1 MFNDKTYNAQNAA
14 PKAYTPPADI
24 NVALLHTIIAVT
36 ALRDVLLKENEAL
49 EASKTAAFLELQD
62 EKVEV
67 ARRYETLVNHLMDNG
82 EKTKNADTKLKNQL
96 QRLQGDFSAVC
107 QKNLMLIERMKNA
120 TEKLGECIMKSARKT
135 AEAATQFAYGSSGK
149 MQKGNRATIGIEE
162 RA

>member
-1 MFNDKTYNAQNAA
+1 MFNKTYDPQTAA

-49 EASKTAAFLELQD
+49 ESSKTALFLELQD
-62 EKVEV
+62 EKVEA

-82 EKTKNADTKLKNQL
+82 EKTKNADAKLKAQL

-107 QKNLMLIERMKNA
+107 HKNLELIERMKSA

-149 MQKGNRATIGIEE
+149 MQKGNRATIGVEE

>member
-1 MFNDKTYNAQNAA
+1 MMNKTYE
-14 PKAYTPPADI
+14 PREKHYTPPADI

-49 EASKTAAFLELQD
+49 ENCKTSVFLELQD

-67 ARRYETLVNHLMDNG
+67 ARRYEILVNTLMDRG
-82 EKTKNADTKLKNQL
+82 AETKAADKKLRDQL

-107 QKNLMLIERMKNA
+107 HRNIELLERMKNA
-120 TEKLGECIMKSARKT
+120 TSQLSDRIMKSAHKA
-135 AEAATQFAYGSSGK
+135 AETATQFAYGSSGK
-149 MQKGNRATIGIEE
+149 MQKGNKATIGLNE

>member
-1 MFNDKTYNAQNAA
+1 MFNKTLETQTTAT
-14 PKAYTPPADI
+14 KSYTPPADI

-49 EASKTAAFLELQD
+49 EASKTAEFLDLQD

-67 ARRYETLVNHLMDNG
+67 ARRYEILVNHLMDNG
-82 EKTKNADTKLKNQL
+82 AETKAADSKLKAQL

-107 QKNLMLIERMKNA
+107 HRNLELIERMKNA

-149 MQKGNRATIGIEE
+149 MQKGNRATIGVEE